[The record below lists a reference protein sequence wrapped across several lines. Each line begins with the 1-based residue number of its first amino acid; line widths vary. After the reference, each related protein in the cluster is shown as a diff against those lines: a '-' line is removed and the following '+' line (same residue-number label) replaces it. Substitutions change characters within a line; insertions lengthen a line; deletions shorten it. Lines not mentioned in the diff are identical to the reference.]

1 MSLLK
6 ELAYGGW
13 VAPNIYYLGYAGVVN
28 VNGVRIGGLS
38 GIFKGFDYLH
48 GHYEVR
54 FQRQLLFLCFP
65 NPEQILP
72 LRNTELYIVLYIFC
86 VFDLIFL
93 FPTRFYNASGT
104 EHRYNY
110 RSKYKY
116 QKGKK

>member
-54 FQRQLLFLCFP
+54 FQ
-65 NPEQILP
+65 
-72 LRNTELYIVLYIFC
+72 
-86 VFDLIFL
+86 
-93 FPTRFYNASGT
+93 
-104 EHRYNY
+104 
-110 RSKYKY
+110 
-116 QKGKK
+116 